1 MTDEQ
6 FEIVRQR
13 LDAILVLMSLAVP
26 EDKAGKDLVIALDRA
41 DLPAND
47 IARLLKLST
56 NNVRVILH
64 RAKKK

>member
-6 FEIVRQR
+6 FEIVRQQ
-13 LDAILVLMSLAVP
+13 LDAILVLLSLTVP
-26 EDKAGKDLVIALDRA
+26 EDKAGKDLVIALDKA
-41 DLPAND
+41 DFPAKD
-47 IARLLKLST
+47 IARLLGLTT